1 LIPRRIAYRG
11 AVKAL
16 SMESN
21 LGIASIQWVGNQTAG
36 DKVRSSKGEEPRTGV
51 KVPQIT
57 TE

>member
-1 LIPRRIAYRG
+1 
-11 AVKAL
+11 
-16 SMESN
+16 MESN